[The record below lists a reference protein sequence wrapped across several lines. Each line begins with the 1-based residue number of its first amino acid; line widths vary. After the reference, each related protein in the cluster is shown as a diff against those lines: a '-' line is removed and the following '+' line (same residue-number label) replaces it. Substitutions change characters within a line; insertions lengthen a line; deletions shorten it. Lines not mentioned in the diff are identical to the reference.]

1 MLGYHSLS
9 ADMRIL
15 ILGNGGREHAL
26 AWRLQRDPEVSAVL
40 CAPGNPGMA
49 RHVPVTPVN
58 PARADDVLAL
68 IDAHGI
74 DLTIVGPEAPLA
86 AGLVD
91 RCIRAGHPIF
101 GPTAAAARLETSK
114 AFAKAFMERHHVP
127 TARHVTCHAVD
138 EAIDAIRSGR
148 LGTSVVVKADGLAA
162 GKGVV
167 VAPDHATAE
176 AAVHAAMVEAAFGDA
191 GRCIVLEECLSGP
204 EVSCFVVADGGTCR
218 WLMTAQDHK
227 RIFDHD
233 EGPNTGGMGAFA
245 PSPLVDAA
253 LQTRIEH
260 EIILPVLQGMVAEG
274 HPFRGFLYAGLML
287 TDLGPRVIE
296 FNVRFGDPEAQVVLP
311 LIDAP
316 LAPLLMAAATGRL
329 HETPIDVRLTDDR
342 AVGVVLAAQGY
353 PGPVEA
359 GQVIHGLDRLASE
372 HPEVLAFFA
381 GVGASDG
388 HLVTA
393 GGRVMTLVAR
403 APSFADAISRA
414 YDAVQVVHFDGMQL
428 RRDIGRK
435 AIGAGAV

>member
-1 MLGYHSLS
+1 
-9 ADMRIL
+9 
-15 ILGNGGREHAL
+15 
-26 AWRLQRDPEVSAVL
+26 
-40 CAPGNPGMA
+40 MA
-49 RHVPVTPVN
+49 RHVPLTPVN
-58 PARADDVLAL
+58 PARADEVLAL
-68 IDAHGI
+68 IEAHSI
-74 DLTIVGPEAPLA
+74 DLTVVGPEAPLA

-91 RCIRAGHPIF
+91 RCIEAGHPIF

-127 TARHVTCHAVD
+127 TARHVTCHSVG
-138 EAIDAIRSGR
+138 EAIHAIRSGR
-148 LGTSVVVKADGLAA
+148 LGISVVVKADGLAA

-176 AAVHAAMVEAAFGDA
+176 AAVHAAMVDAAFGDA
-191 GRCIVLEECLSGP
+191 GRCVVLEECLSGP
-204 EVSCFVVADGGTCR
+204 EVSCFVVADGGTFR

-260 EIILPVLQGMVAEG
+260 EIILPVLQGMAAEG
-274 HPFRGFLYAGLML
+274 HPFRGVLYAGLML

-316 LAPLLMAAATGRL
+316 LAPLLMAAASGRL

-342 AVGVVLAAQGY
+342 AVGVVLAARGY

-414 YDAVQVVHFDGMQL
+414 YDAVQVVHFDGMQV

>member
-1 MLGYHSLS
+1 
-9 ADMRIL
+9 MRIL

-26 AWRLQRDPEVSAVL
+26 AWRLQRDPDVSAVL
-40 CAPGNPGMA
+40 CAPGNAGIA
-49 RHVPVTPVN
+49 TQVPVTPLN
-58 PARADDVLAL
+58 PTRADDVLAL

-74 DLTIVGPEAPLA
+74 DLTVVGPEAPLA

-91 RCIRAGHPIF
+91 RCLEAGHPVF
-101 GPTAAAARLETSK
+101 GPSAAAARLETSK

-127 TARHVTCHAVD
+127 TARFVTCHTAAEAVD
-138 EAIDAIRSGR
+138 VIRTGR
-148 LGTSVVVKADGLAA
+148 LGEAVVVKADGLAA

-167 VAPDHATAE
+167 VAPDHATAV
-176 AAVHAAMVEAAFGDA
+176 AAVQAAMVDAAFGEA
-191 GRCIVLEECLSGP
+191 GRCVVLEECLTGP
-204 EVSCFVVADGGTCR
+204 EVSCFVVADGGTFR
-218 WLMTAQDHK
+218 WLLTAQDHK
-227 RIFDHD
+227 RMFDND

-287 TDLGPRVIE
+287 TALGPKVIE

-342 AVGVVLAAQGY
+342 AVGVVLATRGY
-353 PGPVEA
+353 PGPVDT
-359 GQVIHGLDRLASE
+359 GQVIHGLDRLTRE

-381 GVGASDG
+381 GVAASEG
-388 HLVTA
+388 RLVTA

-403 APSFADAISRA
+403 APSFAEAISRV